1 MIVSHAYASMVPTYH
16 RSNYLCHVRMPYFM
30 GACSYIITPFYLY
43 TLMFLVPF
51 TTGVIPKSS
60 CPIDVD
66 PPNLLY
72 AMALI
77 CAP

>member
-1 MIVSHAYASMVPTYH
+1 
-16 RSNYLCHVRMPYFM
+16 MPSFT
-30 GACSYIITPFYLY
+30 GACSYIITPFYIY